1 MAIHAAFAAWPI
13 RKFEFMRGPF
23 VQQRKNNEQEIEKA
37 PSLVVQKIRDAILDE
52 TFKPGERLPEEQV
65 GKMFN
70 VSRSPVREAL
80 LALEK
85 EGTVVMEPFKGAT
98 VKSLSPQEALDVAEL
113 RLSLITLAAKPAYR
127 HLSPT
132 DFDLAYGLAKQMTRT
147 KSAKEYF
154 ECDRRFWDIIFEK
167 AQRPILW
174 EVFRQLDDRLTRY
187 NPLVLKLFPDP
198 ATRPRQREVLIE
210 FLRKGEVDEAVR
222 AFKRL
227 GFIWRLFTGPLSVLR
242 TRSLPTRL
250 TNFRGYLVC
259 VWSPCSTADIPSQ
272 VNRRRMGYA
281 QHDPGNEHLE
291 ESEKT

>member
-1 MAIHAAFAAWPI
+1 MAKQIYAAFAACPARKVELMRSPSTQQI
-13 RKFEFMRGPF
+13 R
-23 VQQRKNNEQEIEKA
+23 NNEQEIEKA
-37 PSLVVQKIRDAILDE
+37 PFLVVQKVREAILDE
-52 TFKPGERLPEEQV
+52 TFNPGERLPEGQLA
-65 GKMFN
+65 KMFD

-98 VKSLSPQEALDVAEL
+98 VKALSPEEALDIAEL

-132 DFDLAYGLAKQMTRT
+132 DFDLAYALAKQMTRT

-154 ECDRRFWDIIFEK
+154 EYDRRFWDILFEK

-210 FLRKGEVDEAVR
+210 FLRKGEIDEAVR
-222 AFKRL
+222 AFKKL
-227 GFIWRLFTGPLSVLR
+227 
-242 TRSLPTRL
+242 
-250 TNFRGYLVC
+250 YLEV
-259 VWSPCSTADIPSQ
+259 VHRIIA
-272 VNRRRMGYA
+272 
-281 QHDPGNEHLE
+281 HLK
-291 ESEKT
+291 SGDAG

>member
-1 MAIHAAFAAWPI
+1 MARPIHAALAAWSA
-13 RKFEFMRGPF
+13 RKFELMRDPF
-23 VQQRKNNEQEIEKA
+23 VQQRRNNEQEIEKA
-37 PSLVVQKIRDAILDE
+37 PFLVVQKTRDAILDE
-52 TFKPGERLPEEQV
+52 TFKPGERLPEEQL

-85 EGTVVMEPFKGAT
+85 EGTVVMEPFKGAS
-98 VKSLSPQEALDVAEL
+98 VKPLSPEEALDIAEL

-132 DFDLAYGLAKQMTRT
+132 DFDLAHGLAKQITRT

-154 ECDRRFWDIIFEK
+154 EYDRRFWDMIFEK

-198 ATRPRQREVLIE
+198 ASRPRQREVLIE

-222 AFKRL
+222 AFKKL
-227 GFIWRLFTGPLSVLR
+227 
-242 TRSLPTRL
+242 
-250 TNFRGYLVC
+250 YLEV
-259 VWSPCSTADIPSQ
+259 VHRIIDHLKTEDAD
-272 VNRRRMGYA
+272 
-281 QHDPGNEHLE
+281 
-291 ESEKT
+291 

>member
-1 MAIHAAFAAWPI
+1 
-13 RKFEFMRGPF
+13 MRGPF
-23 VQQRKNNEQEIEKA
+23 VQQRRNNEQEIEKA

-65 GKMFN
+65 GKMFK

-98 VKSLSPQEALDVAEL
+98 VKPLSPEEALDIAEL

-132 DFDLAYGLAKQMTRT
+132 DFDIAYGLAKQMTRT

-154 ECDRRFWDIIFEK
+154 ECDRRFWAIIFEK

-187 NPLVLKLFPDP
+187 NQLF
-198 ATRPRQREVLIE
+198 
-210 FLRKGEVDEAVR
+210 
-222 AFKRL
+222 
-227 GFIWRLFTGPLSVLR
+227 
-242 TRSLPTRL
+242 
-250 TNFRGYLVC
+250 
-259 VWSPCSTADIPSQ
+259 
-272 VNRRRMGYA
+272 
-281 QHDPGNEHLE
+281 
-291 ESEKT
+291 